1 MKKAWILLALPVLL
15 WACSPDKKQKENQ
28 ASTLETE
35 VMAVHDEAMAKMG
48 DLYKM
53 RRSLRSLRDTLAV
66 QQTDSATLK
75 ALQQQI
81 DDLNQADEVM
91 MVWMRNYQAPDSLQQ
106 EQTVLYLE
114 QELEKVKRV
123 KIVMDST
130 LGAAQNMYKNYELQ
144 K

>member
-1 MKKAWILLALPVLL
+1 MKKTWILLALPALL
-15 WACSPDKKQKENQ
+15 WACSPDKKQEEDQ
-28 ASTLETE
+28 AGMLETE

-66 QQTDSATLK
+66 RQADSATLK
-75 ALQQQI
+75 TLQQQI

-91 MVWMRNYQAPDSLQQ
+91 MGWMRNYQAPDSLQQ
-106 EQTVLYLE
+106 KEAVLYLE
-114 QELEKVKRV
+114 QELKKVKRV

-130 LGAAQNMYKNYELQ
+130 LGAAQTMYKNYEL
-144 K
+144 